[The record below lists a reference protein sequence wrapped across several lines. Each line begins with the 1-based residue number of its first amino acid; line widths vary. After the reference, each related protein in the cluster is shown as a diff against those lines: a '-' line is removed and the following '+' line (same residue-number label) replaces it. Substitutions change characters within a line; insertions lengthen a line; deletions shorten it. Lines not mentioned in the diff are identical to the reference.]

1 MKIALFDLDNTL
13 FDRASAFRAWA
24 EWWVESVGLGQAEV
38 EWFCEMDEDGNA
50 DRRSVWISAKSKFGL
65 PEPVD
70 DLLASQRSAYLDRC
84 TPDDSVLEALVSL
97 RLSGWRIG
105 VVTNGEMPHQ
115 AQKADRLGLLSVVDA
130 FCGSGELG
138 VEKPDPRIF
147 DEAIKRST
155 RAKLL
160 IGKLAG
166 WLEMRPFPTSRGD
179 ERSDCARSGSTG
191 DANGTPAM
199 GIPRT
204 SWWAL
209 WWMLSKRSCPIRGRR
224 LRSQACPRSPDL
236 REPNRSASVGAEK
249 ERSLGNDRAVAR
261 TK

>member
-13 FDRASAFRAWA
+13 FDRAGAYRAWA

-38 EWFCEMDEDGNA
+38 EWFCEMDEDGYA
-50 DRRSVWISAKSKFGL
+50 DRRAVWINVKSKFGL

-70 DLLASQRSAYLDRC
+70 DLLASQRSAYLDTCR
-84 TPDDSVLEALVSL
+84 PDDGVLEALVSL
-97 RLSGWRIG
+97 RLNGWRIG
-105 VVTNGEMPHQ
+105 IVTNGEMPHQ
-115 AQKADRLGLLSVVDA
+115 AEKADRLGLLSVVDA

-138 VEKPDPRIF
+138 VEKPDRRIF

-160 IGKLAG
+160 IEKRAG
-166 WLEMRPFPTSRGD
+166 WLEMRPFPTSRAV
-179 ERSDCARSGSTG
+179 ERSDCTRSGSTG

-204 SWWAL
+204 
-209 WWMLSKRSCPIRGRR
+209 
-224 LRSQACPRSPDL
+224 
-236 REPNRSASVGAEK
+236 
-249 ERSLGNDRAVAR
+249 
-261 TK
+261 